1 MNSTAIANIIS
12 NAQPIDTVN
21 VSELKLLADN
31 YPYSQIFAVLY
42 LKSLAVSK
50 SFSFDE
56 ELPKYAY
63 RITDKAKLYEI
74 IHAKESISIS
84 EPIEIE
90 LIEEEIP
97 EIEIENTP
105 EISEPI
111 EVIVDEIDVPET
123 EEIDIPIVEISAQ
136 EEVDIPTVEISEQ
149 EELIE
154 REIEEINVPTVELI
168 EDETEVE
175 IHREEPIEDNA
186 PSELEIDILE
196 SAIDKALPAFLEN
209 EIAEEVSELERDE
222 IAEQTPEVEPEITEQ
237 KTVIEKDTLQTFSG
251 WLSFGQAQKLEKKNT
266 FEDEKEVFETKKD
279 NLINQFI
286 EKNPSISRPK
296 KEFFSAPK
304 KAQESVN
311 DSGLLYSE
319 TLANIYVIQGNFPL
333 AIKAYEQLCLTIPE
347 KRTIF
352 AKKIEELKEKINNLK

>member
-1 MNSTAIANIIS
+1 MDSTAIANIIS
-12 NAQPIDTVN
+12 NTKPIDTVN
-21 VSELKLLADN
+21 VSELKLLADK

-74 IHAKESISIS
+74 IHSKESISIS

-111 EVIVDEIDVPET
+111 VETNEINVSEAEVIDV
-123 EEIDIPIVEISAQ
+123 PIVEII
-136 EEVDIPTVEISEQ
+136 EN
-149 EELIE
+149 EELIDLDT
-154 REIEEINVPTVELI
+154 EIETSSEELAK
-168 EDETEVE
+168 DDV
-175 IHREEPIEDNA
+175 

-196 SAIDKALPAFLEN
+196 SALDKVFPTLLEKEIAQEVIEQEIDETNEQTN
-209 EIAEEVSELERDE
+209 EI
-222 IAEQTPEVEPEITEQ
+222 EPEITEQ
-237 KTVIEKDTLQTFSG
+237 KMVIEKDTLQTFSG
-251 WLSFGQAQKLEKKNT
+251 WLSCGQTQKSEEKNT
-266 FEDEKEVFETKKD
+266 FETEKEVSETKKD

-333 AIKAYEQLCLTIPE
+333 AIKAYEQLYLTIPE

>member
-1 MNSTAIANIIS
+1 MDSIAIANIIS
-12 NAQPIDTVN
+12 NTKPIDTVN
-21 VSELKLLADN
+21 VSELKLLADK

-111 EVIVDEIDVPET
+111 VETNEINVSEAEVIDV
-123 EEIDIPIVEISAQ
+123 PIVEI
-136 EEVDIPTVEISEQ
+136 
-149 EELIE
+149 IE
-154 REIEEINVPTVELI
+154 NEELI

-175 IHREEPIEDNA
+175 TSSEEPIKDDVSN
-186 PSELEIDILE
+186 ELEIDILE
-196 SAIDKALPAFLEN
+196 SAIDKVLPAFLEN

-222 IAEQTPEVEPEITEQ
+222 IAEQTPEIESDITES
-237 KTVIEKDTLQTFSG
+237 KTVIENDTLQTFSG

-266 FEDEKEVFETKKD
+266 FEDEKEVSETKKD
-279 NLINQFI
+279 DLINQFI

-304 KAQESVN
+304 KAQESVK

-352 AKKIEELKEKINNLK
+352 AKKIEKLKEKINNLK

>member
-1 MNSTAIANIIS
+1 MDSIAIANIIS
-12 NAQPIDTVN
+12 NTKPIDTVN
-21 VSELKLLADN
+21 VSELKLLADK

-111 EVIVDEIDVPET
+111 VETNEINVSEAEVIDV
-123 EEIDIPIVEISAQ
+123 PIVEI
-136 EEVDIPTVEISEQ
+136 
-149 EELIE
+149 IE
-154 REIEEINVPTVELI
+154 NEELI

-175 IHREEPIEDNA
+175 TSSEEFAKDDVSN
-186 PSELEIDILE
+186 ELEIDILE
-196 SAIDKALPAFLEN
+196 SALDKVFSTFLEK
-209 EIAEEVSELERDE
+209 EIAEEVTEIEIDE
-222 IAEQTPEVEPEITEQ
+222 TDEQTNTVEQEITEQ
-237 KTVIEKDTLQTFSG
+237 KIVIEKDTLQTFSD
-251 WLSFGQAQKLEKKNT
+251 WLSCGQTQKSEEKNT
-266 FEDEKEVFETKKD
+266 FENEKEVSETKKD
-279 NLINQFI
+279 DLINQFI